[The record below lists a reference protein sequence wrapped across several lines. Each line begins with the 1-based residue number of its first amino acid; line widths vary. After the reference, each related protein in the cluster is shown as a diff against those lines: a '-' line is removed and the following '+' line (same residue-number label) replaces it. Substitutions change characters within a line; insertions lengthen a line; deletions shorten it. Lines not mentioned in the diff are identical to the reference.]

1 MHWITGRK
9 KTLEFLAITLNLYAS
24 LLDQRSSETKA
35 KQAEWCRRRNQ
46 DRENTNLGFV
56 CACLFFCKIISDS
69 RPSSSRLRILSSQFI
84 TNLAL
89 VNILI
94 TSRLNVFAFYLFVVS
109 VTMNLFKKSAYIKM
123 SSSSF
128 HQLQQR

>member
-1 MHWITGRK
+1 MV
-9 KTLEFLAITLNLYAS
+9 
-24 LLDQRSSETKA
+24 SSTKSG
-35 KQAEWCRRRNQ
+35 QGEHESRLRLRMP
-46 DRENTNLGFV
+46 
-56 CACLFFCKIISDS
+56 FFCKIISDS

-84 TNLAL
+84 TTLAL